1 MDRIQQSLDSILD
14 QLSAI
19 EADWKNGFADEIIAE
34 LAFMKEYLTDHVMS
48 PEILALFLERNF
60 EAYTTIFQ
68 LFLGLSKDEYRGA
81 LLELPQGGGRTSF
94 RKDPGAYLGLLVHSL
109 DLPNVI
115 TNHLQRAWSW
125 DDVIVERLR
134 VGRGSA
140 IKGQKR
146 GRWLEDLVEAE
157 IRAVFHETFERGCN
171 FEGRARETAKAEF
184 AIPSATD
191 PRIIFEAKAYGAT
204 GSKQTDVLGDIE
216 KIIRVKLPRTVFL
229 FVTDGMTW
237 KQRLND
243 LRKIVQSQNAGDIE
257 RIYTASMM
265 PELRRDLHILKAEF
279 GL

>member
-34 LAFMKEYLTDHVMS
+34 LAFLKDHLVDHVVS
-48 PEILALFLERNF
+48 PEALAFLLERNF
-60 EAYTTIFQ
+60 EAYSTIFQ

-81 LLELPQGGGRTSF
+81 LQALPHGTGRTSF
-94 RKDPGAYLGLLVHSL
+94 RKDPGAYLGFLIHAL

-115 TNHLQRAWSW
+115 TRHMQHAWSW
-125 DDVIVERLR
+125 DDMIVERLR
-134 VGRGSA
+134 AGRGSA

-146 GRWLEDLVEAE
+146 GRWLEDLVEVE
-157 IRAVFHETFERGCN
+157 IRSVFQEAFERGCN
-171 FEGRARETAKAEF
+171 FVGRAGQTAKAEF

-191 PRIIFEAKAYGAT
+191 PHIIFEAKAYGAT

-216 KIIRVKLPRTVFL
+216 KIIQVKFPRTVFL
-229 FVTDGMTW
+229 FITDGMTW

-243 LRKIVQSQNAGDIE
+243 LRKIVQRQNAGDIE

-265 PELRRDLHILKAEF
+265 PELRRDLQTLKIEF